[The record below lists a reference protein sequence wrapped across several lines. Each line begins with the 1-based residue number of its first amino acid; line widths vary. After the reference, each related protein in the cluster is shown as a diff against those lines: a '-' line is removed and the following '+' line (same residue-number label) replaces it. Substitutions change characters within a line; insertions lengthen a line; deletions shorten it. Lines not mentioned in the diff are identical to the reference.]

1 MEADG
6 LARGLFLLSIVLPGN
21 ILTAKNVTSHRLANS
36 ISLLFSHLAVVGNRV
51 DDTAVGDQE

>member
-21 ILTAKNVTSHRLANS
+21 MLKAKKGMLQVIDWLILFHFCLV
-36 ISLLFSHLAVVGNRV
+36 I
-51 DDTAVGDQE
+51 

>member
-21 ILTAKNVTSHRLANS
+21 TLKAKNKKMLQVIDWPFLFHFCLVIKLSVD
-36 ISLLFSHLAVVGNRV
+36 SLCGMI
-51 DDTAVGDQE
+51 